1 MAQESMKG
9 IPSRWRPPTSLPRWG
24 AHLARIRSTI
34 PASDPRVGVL
44 RDALLESDRLADD
57 AAKWL
62 RDGSLRGARA
72 DFDRAVDAGPP
83 AYDGLPEA
91 ARALFRQVDAVPLW
105 TDPRCLRLGSET
117 MLRAWPAG
125 SWSLAGFALAG
136 GYLAGATVKPL
147 VMTGALS
154 RMAYRRLAE
163 TTRFVLDVATSPGFE
178 RSSAGF
184 RTTVRVRLMHAQVR
198 AGLLASGKWNAGEW
212 GVPINQQ
219 DMLATI
225 LQFSVAYAYGVR
237 ALGVVLS
244 PRERDALIHLW
255 RYVGYVMGVRQDLM
269 PATFDEAASLYRLLA
284 QTQMGPDDDSRA
296 LMAALL
302 RVPHEKREGRREEI
316 RGKIEAGFLGGYV
329 RHVLGDVAADLLGVP
344 DDGWK
349 YAPSLVAPVIRG
361 LEMVRAAVP
370 GGREWAI
377 RAGRGIAT
385 AHVERMLG
393 GNAATFSSSPL
404 PGPPPAWGEGD
415 EEGVRTQ

>member
-1 MAQESMKG
+1 MTQKSIEG
-9 IPSRWRPPTSLPRWG
+9 IPTRWRQPTSLPRWG

-34 PASDPRVGVL
+34 PPSDPRVGVL
-44 RDALLESDRLADD
+44 RDALLEADRPADEVT
-57 AAKWL
+57 KWL
-62 RDGSLRGARA
+62 REGSAGGARA
-72 DFDRAVDAGPP
+72 AFERAVDRGPA
-83 AYDGLPEA
+83 AYDGLPDA

-105 TDPRCLRLGSET
+105 TDPCCLRLGSET

-125 SWSLAGFALAG
+125 SWSLAGFALGG

-154 RMAYRRLAE
+154 RMTYRRLAE

-184 RTTVRVRLMHAQVR
+184 RATVRVRLMHAQVR
-198 AGLLASGKWNAGEW
+198 ANLLASGKWKTGEW

-244 PRERDALIHLW
+244 RRERDALIHLW
-255 RYVGYVMGVRQDLM
+255 RYVGFVMGVRQDLM

-284 QTQMGPDDDSRA
+284 QTQTGPDEDSRA

-302 RVPHEKREGRREEI
+302 RVPRERRHGRREEI

-344 DDGWK
+344 DDRWK
-349 YAPSLVAPVIRG
+349 YAPSLVAPVIRA
-361 LEMVRAAVP
+361 LEMVRATVP
-370 GGREWAI
+370 GTREWAI
-377 RAGRGIAT
+377 RAGRGIAK

-393 GNAATFSSSPL
+393 GKLPTFSIPTSPAISD
-404 PGPPPAWGEGD
+404 PAGA
-415 EEGVRTQ
+415 